1 MKTTLETIARNTGF
15 SKSTISRVLNN
26 KAYAS
31 RISKETVDIIKDA
44 LNEHK
49 AENIVIENVEDRTP
63 FDDYYLLATANNE
76 RQLGALVEILED
88 ELEKEGL
95 TIERREG
102 EAASGWIALES
113 DRVLVH
119 LFLAAK
125 REEVGLDD
133 LLAREAL
140 RRA

>member
-1 MKTTLETIARNTGF
+1 MK
-15 SKSTISRVLNN
+15 
-26 KAYAS
+26 
-31 RISKETVDIIKDA
+31 KETVDIIKDA

-113 DRVLVH
+113 DRVLIH